1 MFEFEICARAKAKMT
16 CMEKRL
22 RYMKTRLRYM
32 KKRYRYIYKRL
43 RYIQKATSP
52 HVASVLAPGTTN
64 QYRY

>member
-1 MFEFEICARAKAKMT
+1 MFEFEVCARAKEKMT
-16 CMEKRL
+16 CMKKRL
-22 RYMKTRLRYM
+22 RYMKKRLRYM

-64 QYRY
+64 QYIY